1 MDIVRGLYRA
11 RTARVQS
18 SAPVRRLRLPI
29 LLLSVLS
36 VRTALAYVPAP
47 GAIFRHLLTGRDE
60 QRISNAR
67 VDGTLLL
74 SGSASS
80 DAGGQGDLQSDARV
94 YLKLPGRCRL
104 ETSGPETG
112 KLAVVQSGGQLKNEG
127 PSVVALGVG
136 LGEVC
141 ALFGARSA
149 GDGRAE
155 LEAHLRKRGVN
166 TGASWLARFGGHV
179 AYVVGGQKD
188 ADPQFWVFKDS
199 WLPARMR
206 WTEGGTQWD
215 VRFVDYASP
224 AGDWFPR
231 VVEVSRNGERQAR
244 FTTLSGDPRA
254 NVPDRLF

>member
-1 MDIVRGLYRA
+1 
-11 RTARVQS
+11 
-18 SAPVRRLRLPI
+18 VRRLPLP
-29 LLLSVLS
+29 LLVVAVLA

-47 GAIFRHLLTGRDE
+47 GAIFRHLLGGKDE
-60 QRISNAR
+60 QRISTAR
-67 VDGTLLL
+67 VDGTMLL

-80 DAGGQGDLQSDARV
+80 EAGGQGELQSDAKV

-104 ETSGPETG
+104 EASGPETG
-112 KLAVVQSGGQLKNEG
+112 KLAVVQSGGQLKTEG
-127 PSVVALGVG
+127 PAVAALGVG

-155 LEAHLRKRGVN
+155 LEAHLKKRGVN
-166 TGASWLARFGGHV
+166 VGNSWLARFGGQV
-179 AYVVGGQKD
+179 AYVVGGQADGD
-188 ADPQFWVFKDS
+188 AQFWVFKDS
-199 WLPARMR
+199 WLPARIR
-206 WTEGGTQWD
+206 WTDGGTKWD
-215 VRFVDYASP
+215 VRFVDYNSP

-231 VVEVSRNGERQAR
+231 AVEVSRNGERQVR